1 MQTLIQLFLH
11 LDTSLAAI
19 VQQYGVWT
27 YMIIFIIIFCET
39 GLVVTPFLPGDS
51 LLFVLGA
58 FAAARILDLSLVIS
72 IIIIA
77 GVLGDMVNYHIG
89 KMMGPK
95 IFHSETNRF
104 FNKKY
109 LIKTQEFYETYGSKA
124 IVIARFTPIIRTFA
138 PFVAGMGKMKYT
150 TFFFWNVLGAFLWA
164 MSLTFAGY
172 FFGNIPFVQK
182 NLTLMIVLII
192 ALSLLPPCIEY
203 VRARMKK
210 R

>member
-11 LDTSLAAI
+11 LDTSLASI

-58 FAAARILDLSLVIS
+58 FAAARVLDLPLVIS
-72 IIIIA
+72 VVIAA
-77 GVLGDMVNYHIG
+77 GVLGDMTNYHVG
-89 KMMGPK
+89 KIIGPK
-95 IFHSETNRF
+95 IFRSDTNRF
-104 FNKKY
+104 LNKKH

-124 IVIARFTPIIRTFA
+124 VVIARFTPIIRTFA
-138 PFVAGMGKMKYT
+138 PFVAGMGTMKYA
-150 TFFFWNVLGAFLWA
+150 TFFLWNILGAFLWA
-164 MSLTFAGY
+164 MSLTLAGY

-182 NLTLMIVLII
+182 NLTLMILFII
-192 ALSLLPPCIEY
+192 GISLLPPLIEY
-203 VRARMKK
+203 VRKK
-210 R
+210 RHV